1 MKISGWGLFPQIE
14 SKKLLL
20 KPKLSWKGNFIAKGN
35 LRSYG
40 DSALAENHID
50 MLDFN
55 AFISFDQTKGT
66 LIAQSGVLISD
77 IIDIIVPKGWFLNVV
92 PGTKY
97 ITLGGAIAADI
108 HGKNHHKDGC
118 FSNFVESFTLVLPD
132 NQEVLCSTQENTEL
146 FHATCGGMGLTGIIK
161 NVTIQL
167 KKINSIN
174 INQITHKTE
183 NLLETFKIF
192 EQESE
197 KTYSV
202 AWIDCLQKG
211 KNIGRSLIMTGE
223 FCNDEQMDVLS
234 RKKINIPFNFPSFI
248 INSWTLKVF
257 NYLYYNKVRSKKTS
271 QKVYFDTFFFPLDSI
286 NNWNKIYGKNGFFQ
300 FQFILPKSKSYE
312 GMLHILNSISRE
324 NTGSF
329 LAVLKLY
336 GKSNNNLLS
345 FPMEGYSLAL
355 DFKRSKKN
363 RILVEALTDYVI
375 VQGGRVYLAKDSLLT
390 RNQFDRSYS
399 NTELFRSIRSKYN
412 FNKNLNS
419 MQSIR
424 LGL

>member
-1 MKISGWGLFPQIE
+1 MKISGWGLFPIID
-14 SKKLLL
+14 SKKLLFS
-20 KPKLSWKGNFIAKGN
+20 PKLSWNKSFIAKGN

-50 MLDFN
+50 MLNFN
-55 AFISFDQTKGT
+55 ALLSFDHTKGI
-66 LIAQSGVLISD
+66 LIAQSGVLLSD
-77 IIDIIVPKGWFLNVV
+77 IIDVITPKGWFLHVV

-97 ITLGGAIAADI
+97 ITLGGAIASDI

-118 FSNFVESFTLVLPD
+118 FSNFVESFTIVLPD
-132 NQEVLCSTQENTEL
+132 NQEVSCSLKENTEL
-146 FHATCGGMGLTGIIK
+146 FYATCGGMGLTGIIK
-161 NVTIQL
+161 NVTLKL

-174 INQITHKTE
+174 INQTTHKTK
-183 NLLETFKIF
+183 NLQETFKIF
-192 EQESE
+192 EQEME

-211 KNIGRSLIMTGE
+211 KKIGRSLIMTGE
-223 FCNDEQMDVLS
+223 FCDDGQKDLLS

-248 INSWTLKVF
+248 INSWILKVF
-257 NYLYYNKVRSKKTS
+257 NFLYYNKQSSKKTS

-286 NNWNKIYGKNGFFQ
+286 NNWNKIYGTNGFFQ

-363 RILVEALTDYVI
+363 MMLIETLTDYV
-375 VQGGRVYLAKDSLLT
+375 VMQGGRVYLAKDSLLS
-390 RNQFDRSYS
+390 RNQFDKSYV
-399 NTELFRSIRSKYN
+399 NADLFRSIRSKYN

-419 MQSIR
+419 IQSIR